1 MEFFTYL
8 YPIIKPP
15 ITMLTIQN
23 LNRILNKKIN
33 QDWEVASIYESVS
46 TYVITMRTE
55 RFPYQRV
62 IDLSRFVEF
71 YNNGIGHYFF
81 FNEQGRKSHTSLTI
95 EQIKDIDNVVRA
107 LNWFTT

>member
-1 MEFFTYL
+1 
-8 YPIIKPP
+8 
-15 ITMLTIQN
+15 MLTIQN
-23 LNRILNKKIN
+23 LNRILNKKVD
-33 QDWEVASIYESVS
+33 QHWEVASIYEKVS

-62 IDLSRFVEF
+62 IELSRIGEF
-71 YNNGIGHYFF
+71 NNNGIGHYFF